1 MKASFFHET
10 FIGIFTAKAFAKSIV
25 RERDANYTSRFI
37 TADSFLPQ
45 QTLHWFFSTFSLSL
59 SSLFFITNTFISLAY
74 NRKTKKK
81 ANNMNNLLNDYNHQ
95 NIPHFQLGF
104 VTAKRRKRKKRKK
117 IISIDKMWMWCTCG
131 FYAENMSE
139 EANIK
144 AYCKINCC
152 FVSCSSI

>member
-1 MKASFFHET
+1 MKLLLAFLQPKLLLKALFESEMLTTHHGSLQLIPFYRNKHYTDFFP
-10 FIGIFTAKAFAKSIV
+10 
-25 RERDANYTSRFI
+25 
-37 TADSFLPQ
+37 L
-45 QTLHWFFSTFSLSL
+45 SLSL
-59 SSLFFITNTFISLAY
+59 SSFFFITNTFISFAY